1 MLLAAAALPPT
12 GAGRAESGL
21 SKLSGVYTIHF
32 AGLRLGTFKVWS
44 NVEGGGYSMRGKGEI
59 KFVTSLLFELEG
71 GTTSTGA
78 VTENGPR
85 PGSFAFDFK
94 TRKKRGRLAMQFKG
108 GKVKEVT
115 SKPPLKESAKDVPLT
130 NKHVDG
136 VLDPLSAMFFT
147 ARSDDGDGLD
157 ASVCD
162 RSLPI
167 FDGKQRFDLR
177 LSHKRTVQVRPKGR
191 SGYDGPAIVCK
202 VKYVP
207 IAGYNP
213 GHSGIEFL
221 SDTDDIEVWL
231 IPVPGNGMYVPYH
244 MSVPTPYGTATATA
258 TAFNLE
264 LAGQKRIALV
274 R

>member
-1 MLLAAAALPPT
+1 MLVAAAALPLS
-12 GAGRAESGL
+12 GSSRAGSGL

-32 AGLRLGTFKVWS
+32 SGLRLGTFKVWS
-44 NVEGGGYSMRGKGEI
+44 NVEGGGYSMRGQGEL
-59 KFVTSLLFELEG
+59 KFLTSLLFELKG

-85 PGSFAFDFK
+85 PASFAFDFR

-115 SKPPLKESAKDVPLT
+115 SKPPLKESDKDVPLT
-130 NKHVDG
+130 NKHVNG

-147 ARSDDGDGLD
+147 ARTDGAGLD
-157 ASVCD
+157 ESVCD
-162 RSLPI
+162 RKLPI

-177 LSHKRTVQVRPKGR
+177 LSHKRTVNVRAKGK
-191 SGYDGPAIVCK
+191 SGYEGPAIVCK

-213 GHSGIEFL
+213 GHSAIEFL
-221 SDTDDIEVWL
+221 SDTDEIAVWL

-244 MSVPTPYGTATATA
+244 ITIPTPYGTATATA
-258 TAFNLE
+258 TSFNLE